1 MKAKHIKITLL
12 SALTVVCCV
21 FAFLAPVLTAKADG
35 VVLEG
40 EGNEF
45 LLSETSYGADEKFV
59 FTATANFENGNA
71 AGIVFGANE
80 DTKWVFNI
88 DRNENRVKLIYF
100 FEGGDKVLRDDWFI
114 GNDKMTEG
122 EKSKVNPKVAQ
133 LDKVQLKVIISPEN
147 DKVHAEFYADNIQRF
162 AFDGAGNDV
171 EPQRFAGRNCLSG
184 RKHRL

>member
-88 DRNENRVKLIYF
+88 D
-100 FEGGDKVLRDDWFI
+100 
-114 GNDKMTEG
+114 
-122 EKSKVNPKVAQ
+122 
-133 LDKVQLKVIISPEN
+133 
-147 DKVHAEFYADNIQRF
+147 
-162 AFDGAGNDV
+162 
-171 EPQRFAGRNCLSG
+171 
-184 RKHRL
+184 